1 MPGAQWQQ
9 RYPEA
14 RAYAC
19 PGLKEKEP
27 SVFGGAEELRGGAAP
42 AGWQGEVAPLWL
54 SYEANPF
61 NGKPFFNEVRTSRDW
76 KFLPYVLLCPEPRC
90 LPRNMPSQY

>member
-1 MPGAQWQQ
+1 MQALPGAQWQQ

-19 PGLKEKEP
+19 PGLKEKQP
-27 SVFGGAEELRGGAAP
+27 SVFGSAVELRGSAAP
-42 AGWQGEVAPLWL
+42 AEWQGEVEPLWL

-61 NGKPFFNEVRTSRDW
+61 TGKPFFNEVRASR
-76 KFLPYVLLCPEPRC
+76 C
-90 LPRNMPSQY
+90 